1 MRGGRA
7 RFVVFRRTTLRR
19 AARRRVIR
27 HNVSRD
33 YDREPDVGL
42 RSE

>member
-27 HNVSRD
+27 HNVLRD
-33 YDREPDVGL
+33 YRRELGIGL
-42 RSE
+42 ISQ